1 VALFRKGGDKKLFSS
16 KASLAFYEVDE
27 YRKKLKKQIKEEE
40 SEIMYACDICGKKAG
55 SPWAKCSKCGGD
67 VSRMEQ
73 ASDVTDIMDKREQ
86 DGDNFGKEATF
97 GTPTPVPKPQ
107 KREGKKGL
115 ITGLNHEGE
124 EDELDL
130 EDVSIR
136 MIESEDLMD
145 FKELMKK
152 PKKKIV
158 KKSSK
163 KVPSPKK
170 KVNVKKRAKG
180 SVKK

>member
-1 VALFRKGGDKKLFSS
+1 MALFRKGGDKKHFSS

-27 YRKKLKKQIKEEE
+27 YRKRLKKQIKEEE

-73 ASDVTDIMDKREQ
+73 ASDVSDIMDK
-86 DGDNFGKEATF
+86 DAIDSFGKEAAF
-97 GTPTPVPKPQ
+97 SSPPPTPTPK
-107 KREGKKGL
+107 KRKGKGGL

-136 MIESEDLMD
+136 MVESEDLMD

-152 PKKKIV
+152 PKKKII

-163 KVPSPKK
+163 KIPTPKK

-180 SVKK
+180 VKK

>member
-1 VALFRKGGDKKLFSS
+1 VALFRKGGDKKHFSS

-27 YRKKLKKQIKEEE
+27 YRKRLKKQIKEEE

-73 ASDVTDIMDKREQ
+73 ASDLSEIMDKHET
-86 DGDNFGKEATF
+86 DNFGKEANF
-97 GTPTPVPKPQ
+97 NSPPPTPTPK
-107 KREGKKGL
+107 KREGKGGL

-136 MIESEDLMD
+136 MVESENLMD

-152 PKKKIV
+152 PKKKII

-163 KVPSPKK
+163 KSPTPKK

-180 SVKK
+180 VKK